1 MHISMSMVHS
11 VLIASVLLAAIL
23 AIRAYYL
30 DAARRWQA
38 YVFKPLATLLVLT
51 LALSQSASTP
61 AYRWAVVGGLVFSTA
76 GDIFLMLPRDR
87 FVAGL
92 VSFLIAHLFY
102 IFAFSIG
109 VPFGAAPLL
118 WLPFFAAGGV
128 VVAVIWRGLAPA
140 LRGAVIAYVVVIAV
154 MAGQA
159 AGRWHTIG
167 GDAALAAALGAALFV
182 VSDSVLAINRFR
194 VQFRAERALTL
205 GTYWA
210 AQTLIVLSIPVGPFP
225 A

>member
-1 MHISMSMVHS
+1 MSIAQP
-11 VLIASVLLAAIL
+11 VLIASIVFAATL

-38 YVFKPLATLLVLT
+38 FVFKPLATLLVLA
-51 LALSQSASTP
+51 LALAQSASVP

-76 GDIFLMLPRDR
+76 GDVFLMLPRDR

-109 VPFGAAPLL
+109 VPFGTAPLL
-118 WLPFFAAGGV
+118 WLPFFAAGGA
-128 VVAVIWRGLAPA
+128 VVAVVWRGLAPA

-159 AGRWHTIG
+159 TGRWHALG

-194 VQFRAERALTL
+194 AKFRAERALTL
-205 GTYWA
+205 GTYWT
-210 AQTLIVLSIPVGPFP
+210 AQLLIVLSISSSPLP